1 MDFLLKDI
9 NVNARL
15 TVYNISVF
23 SGADGIME
31 FVEDAYTLQDVLD
44 DYQDD
49 LSKYLETKS
58 AEISQKNND

>member
-44 DYQDD
+44 DY
-49 LSKYLETKS
+49 
-58 AEISQKNND
+58 